1 MGITS
6 ASKGV
11 RQGKVINSQGTA
23 AQLAATGYPLQLQ
36 LRLVQTATQ
45 RAGKRLHQVGDM
57 AAFT

>member
-11 RQGKVINSQGTA
+11 RQVKVIDSQGTA
-23 AQLAATGYPLQLQ
+23 AQSPVTGHALQLQ
-36 LRLVQTATQ
+36 FRLVHTATQ